1 MENNIKLTARYND
14 TTNPTFE
21 TTNITLNNE
30 SKMGKNERF
39 AQSFAPQTKFHPKK
53 KLKLKLKL

>member
-53 KLKLKLKL
+53 N